1 MTKASSGMKQVFARA
16 VALYRRGKVAE
27 AAKLFRKVA
36 AAGGEVAARARRYLA
51 RITAESARTKTKGRS
66 SRGTKLHGGKPFRGT
81 VGRGAKGA
89 TPKVARPKA
98 AKKAKAPGTDK
109 KPFRREDI
117 PGISPQLGDMV
128 DPFGAAEQLGVDVRD
143 LAAFLIRDG
152 AKNVMLNDFYV
163 AKKGKAQ
170 SAG

>member
-1 MTKASSGMKQVFARA
+1 MSILAHW
-16 VALYRRGKVAE
+16 
-27 AAKLFRKVA
+27 
-36 AAGGEVAARARRYLA
+36 EVLLM
-51 RITAESARTKTKGRS
+51 S
-66 SRGTKLHGGKPFRGT
+66 
-81 VGRGAKGA
+81 
-89 TPKVARPKA
+89 
-98 AKKAKAPGTDK
+98 TDK

-117 PGISPQLGDMV
+117 PGISPHLGDMV

-170 SAG
+170 SSG